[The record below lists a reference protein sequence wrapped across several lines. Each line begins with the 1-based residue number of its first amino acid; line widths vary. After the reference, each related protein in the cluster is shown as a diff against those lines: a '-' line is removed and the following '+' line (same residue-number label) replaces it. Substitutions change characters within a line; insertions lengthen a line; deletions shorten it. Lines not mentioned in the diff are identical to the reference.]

1 MEETKLKKDI
11 ENILSNFKTEL
22 KNDIPS
28 FFETDTEKK
37 AFYNA
42 CEKSLLLKNFLDC
55 IPPKTLYYS
64 DFTKYIKYDLKSGYA
79 KDFDC
84 ALNERM
90 KMLKSVRH
98 GLGYPI
104 YDFIQKSLYSF
115 DDIHLYDKI
124 EDIDTKNDDA
134 GEKSDPNDR
143 KKLIIL
149 AHSPFFLYYI
159 IKYWEYLPVPASVM
173 YFDSLNKGILPIYR
187 KLKEYYMNAE
197 HKDAVITRYIAESV
211 LGGKYFS
218 DIVGEFFLNSD
229 NKLKKMDGLLQS
241 KVINVFVLIRHLP
254 GEELKTIFLK
264 TLKTKV
270 LEKYNEKDKTPY
282 EALSEP
288 KNIEEL
294 LLSFVEEILMFIVK
308 TNVIFPTYFMRS
320 ISKSVEP
327 NVTDNES
334 KIKEGTI
341 GISMESLYNIRQRLA
356 DESGVNDEKNEVA
369 NTIEILEHIDGNNQ
383 DMVISMFYGRYYRS
397 TNPFIEIQKICASCS
412 CTYQTACKKY
422 AVQVIG
428 NKQ

>member
-42 CEKSLLLKNFLDC
+42 CEKSLFLKNFLDC

-124 EDIDTKNDDA
+124 EDIDTKNDDT

-159 IKYWEYLPVPASVM
+159 IKYWEYLPVPASVI
-173 YFDSLNKGILPIYR
+173 YFDSL
-187 KLKEYYMNAE
+187 
-197 HKDAVITRYIAESV
+197 
-211 LGGKYFS
+211 
-218 DIVGEFFLNSD
+218 
-229 NKLKKMDGLLQS
+229 
-241 KVINVFVLIRHLP
+241 
-254 GEELKTIFLK
+254 
-264 TLKTKV
+264 
-270 LEKYNEKDKTPY
+270 
-282 EALSEP
+282 
-288 KNIEEL
+288 
-294 LLSFVEEILMFIVK
+294 
-308 TNVIFPTYFMRS
+308 
-320 ISKSVEP
+320 
-327 NVTDNES
+327 
-334 KIKEGTI
+334 
-341 GISMESLYNIRQRLA
+341 
-356 DESGVNDEKNEVA
+356 
-369 NTIEILEHIDGNNQ
+369 
-383 DMVISMFYGRYYRS
+383 
-397 TNPFIEIQKICASCS
+397 
-412 CTYQTACKKY
+412 
-422 AVQVIG
+422 
-428 NKQ
+428 

>member
-1 MEETKLKKDI
+1 
-11 ENILSNFKTEL
+11 
-22 KNDIPS
+22 
-28 FFETDTEKK
+28 
-37 AFYNA
+37 
-42 CEKSLLLKNFLDC
+42 
-55 IPPKTLYYS
+55 
-64 DFTKYIKYDLKSGYA
+64 
-79 KDFDC
+79 
-84 ALNERM
+84 M

-124 EDIDTKNDDA
+124 EDIDTKNDDT

-159 IKYWEYLPVPASVM
+159 IKYWEYLPVPASVI

-264 TLKTKV
+264 ILKTKV

-422 AVQVIG
+422 AVQVIE